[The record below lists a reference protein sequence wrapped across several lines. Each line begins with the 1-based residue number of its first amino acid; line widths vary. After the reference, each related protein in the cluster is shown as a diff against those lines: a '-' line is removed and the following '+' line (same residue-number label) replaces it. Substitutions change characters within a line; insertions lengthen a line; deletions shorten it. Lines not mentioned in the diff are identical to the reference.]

1 MVEVRELFKRVDRVR
16 QSGFT
21 GISTWKSRI
30 PSAGTLSQNRLQR
43 RRALCSVELS
53 HLNYQE
59 APFESLNHLQN
70 IRGMCARIKRQD
82 YTVERK
88 KKDVDLTSRPSILR
102 RPVSSMSV
110 KNRGKKQLQLEVGR
124 PSTSSSPMRNINNT
138 GQKRGVGHASLQYY
152 SSRRTTLNN
161 VSYKMRSTSSNAT
174 GNDEVTSPSDSD
186 YSTSTWVD
194 SKPHGNTLPG
204 SGRGNPLSCM
214 QRISPYQATKVT
226 PASSHGSKYKSL
238 PSSTLTYSAFTDLPK
253 RMATAHLEDVRRE
266 FGDAAHQDCSSLGT
280 CPTPTQ
286 GSNGMDRNGSQD
298 RAIKPDS
305 VCDDL
310 GSAPCDRDS
319 EVTRLVDAPA
329 KGTVQFDLDKTGNE
343 RKASRDEGSG
353 DSESEAAGDGEEE
366 EEENEGE
373 DGDGQEEEH
382 E

>member
-1 MVEVRELFKRVDRVR
+1 
-16 QSGFT
+16 
-21 GISTWKSRI
+21 
-30 PSAGTLSQNRLQR
+30 
-43 RRALCSVELS
+43 
-53 HLNYQE
+53 
-59 APFESLNHLQN
+59 
-70 IRGMCARIKRQD
+70 
-82 YTVERK
+82 
-88 KKDVDLTSRPSILR
+88 
-102 RPVSSMSV
+102 
-110 KNRGKKQLQLEVGR
+110 
-124 PSTSSSPMRNINNT
+124 
-138 GQKRGVGHASLQYY
+138 
-152 SSRRTTLNN
+152 
-161 VSYKMRSTSSNAT
+161 
-174 GNDEVTSPSDSD
+174 
-186 YSTSTWVD
+186 
-194 SKPHGNTLPG
+194 
-204 SGRGNPLSCM
+204 M

-366 EEENEGE
+366 EEEEENEGE